1 MTQAPNFSNTVWKE
15 IALWKFP
22 IDLIASSF
30 GGFSRVNFYRHLQLR
45 IWWGLE
51 SSELFTDFT
60 ESAFYS
66 PDGLEATAPV
76 FAGAPELPSP
86 LGQVL
91 VTWMF

>member
-1 MTQAPNFSNTVWKE
+1 MRVKPQPPSTM
-15 IALWKFP
+15 
-22 IDLIASSF
+22 SSD
-30 GGFSRVNFYRHLQLR
+30 R
-45 IWWGLE
+45 GLE
-51 SSELFTDFT
+51 SSELFTEFT